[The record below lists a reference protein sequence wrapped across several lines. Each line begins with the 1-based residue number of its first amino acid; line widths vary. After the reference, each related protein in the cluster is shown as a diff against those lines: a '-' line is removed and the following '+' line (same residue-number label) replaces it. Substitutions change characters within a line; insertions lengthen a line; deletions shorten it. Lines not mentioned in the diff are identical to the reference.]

1 MILTGRA
8 LRYGC
13 EGAFDD
19 PIAFRKLS
27 LEDHELGYGSQIPFT
42 NEYERAIY
50 AKHSRNFLECR
61 PYYIKANDNK
71 RQVEWFKEHPRA
83 NALKGSSGEV
93 SGHYWL
99 ENKETGEIKDWWFQ
113 QGIHACEYFGLKKQM
128 IYEYAPP
135 RDEALMIKF
144 IHECLVEK
152 HEIAHFIAH
161 HKTMSMYCSQN
172 VLAEYHKNPGVY
184 NIRWGNAGY
193 GDKKGRHFYEFVS
206 RDKVLKWCRNKRNQK
221 VFYTMPSVK
230 NDTRHDPKR
239 HQKGFVGLRIN
250 YQQCCYAYNYRF
262 LGASEED
269 WRNSAPMSEEL
280 SIGFSPVASPNK
292 KKKSKK
298 KKKISQRKRQANKR
312 KRDATK
318 TTEDKMRD
326 GDKVSQKEKQ
336 DMRDKYA
343 VEHALTKKMI
353 NGVDLTQEEIAIMS
367 SSNAPW
373 LMSF

>member
-8 LRYGC
+8 MRYGW
-13 EGAFDD
+13 GAFDD
-19 PIAFRKLS
+19 PKVFRELS
-27 LEDHELGYGSQIPFT
+27 LEDHELGYGSQIPFK

-50 AKHSRNFLECR
+50 AKHSSNYLECR
-61 PYYIKANDNK
+61 PYYVKAQED
-71 RQVEWFKEHPRA
+71 RADWYKEHPRA
-83 NALKGSSGEV
+83 NALKGDSGEV

-135 RDEALMIKF
+135 RDEAVMIKF

-152 HEIAHFIAH
+152 HEIAHFIANH
-161 HKTMSMYCSQN
+161 ITMSMYCSQN

-193 GDKKGRHFYEFVS
+193 GDKKGRHFYEFISHDNV
-206 RDKVLKWCRNKRNQK
+206 KKWCQNRRNQK

-230 NDTRHDPKR
+230 NDTRHETR
-239 HQKGFVGLRIN
+239 HQKGFVGLRVN
-250 YQQCCYAYNYRF
+250 YQQCCYAYNHRF
-262 LGASEED
+262 LGVSEEM
-269 WRNSAPMSEEL
+269 WCKSAPENEEL
-280 SIGFSPVASPNK
+280 SIGFSPVASPDK

-336 DMRDKYA
+336 YLRDKYA
-343 VEHALTKKMI
+343 VAHALTKKMI

>member
-8 LRYGC
+8 MRYGC

-71 RQVEWFKEHPRA
+71 RQIEWYEANPRA
-83 NALKGSSGEV
+83 NALKGDSGEV

-152 HEIAHFIAH
+152 HEIAHFIANH
-161 HKTMSMYCSQN
+161 ITMSMYCSQN

-206 RDKVLKWCRNKRNQK
+206 HDKVLKWCQNKRNHK
-221 VFYTMPSVK
+221 VFYKMPSIAKSHSGVRRRVA
-230 NDTRHDPKR
+230 TGHML
-239 HQKGFVGLRIN
+239 GFKVN
-250 YQQCCYAYNYRF
+250 YQQCCYAYNHRF
-262 LGASEED
+262 LGVSEEM
-269 WRNSAPMSEEL
+269 WCKSAPENEEL

-318 TTEDKMRD
+318 
-326 GDKVSQKEKQ
+326 S
-336 DMRDKYA
+336 
-343 VEHALTKKMI
+343 
-353 NGVDLTQEEIAIMS
+353 
-367 SSNAPW
+367 
-373 LMSF
+373 